1 MREKLGRV
9 IVKYIQLFFVVV
21 LMNIN
26 DIESVL
32 LKITNVLY
40 PLELT

>member
-1 MREKLGRV
+1 VRV
-9 IVKYIQLFFVVV
+9 IVKHIQLFFVVV